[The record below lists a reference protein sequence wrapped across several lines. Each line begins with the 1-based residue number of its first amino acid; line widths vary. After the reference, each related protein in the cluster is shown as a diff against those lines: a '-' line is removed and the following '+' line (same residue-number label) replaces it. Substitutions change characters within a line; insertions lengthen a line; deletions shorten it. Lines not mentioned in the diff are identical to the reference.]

1 MITAENKAKA
11 FKATQTHK
19 EDVGSP
25 QAQASVLTTRIKEV
39 TEHLK
44 TNKHDHMARR
54 GLIQMVSK
62 RKRLLKYLE
71 NKNFEAYK
79 ATVAK
84 LGLRK

>member
-1 MITAENKAKA
+1 MITKENKQKA
-11 FKATQTHK
+11 IALTQVSK

-25 QAQASVLTTRIKEV
+25 QAQVSILTARIKEV

-44 TNKHDHMARR
+44 VNKHDFMARR
-54 GLIQMVSK
+54 GLVQMVGR

-71 NKNFEAYK
+71 RVDFDAYK
-79 ATVAK
+79 ATVST